1 MQGLAAGLMLS
12 ISFFDLMPESVE
24 AVGKR
29 TASLCFFLGESFVL
43 RTSTWLTVCGVC
55 QDHH

>member
-24 AVGKR
+24 SIGR
-29 TASLCFFLGESFVL
+29 PTATICFFLGMPYDIPT
-43 RTSTWLTVCGVC
+43 TSIE
-55 QDHH
+55 HA